1 MWHMASK
8 QLFFRL
14 RFTVPFLKQIQVMKD
29 DNEAFKGSPYLT
41 STRGR
46 TPPLVTSNF
55 VVQDDGMWPAFVI
68 FRYLHYSQ
76 TTVMQSTAE
85 LICQ

>member
-1 MWHMASK
+1 MIINLILSENLQDLILIFYGL
-8 QLFFRL
+8 QLE
-14 RFTVPFLKQIQVMKD
+14 QIQVMKD

-55 VVQDDGMWPAFVI
+55 VVQDDGK
-68 FRYLHYSQ
+68 
-76 TTVMQSTAE
+76 
-85 LICQ
+85 

>member
-1 MWHMASK
+1 MLENGFSHRRW
-8 QLFFRL
+8 LFPPIDKRELSDQFNL
-14 RFTVPFLKQIQVMKD
+14 ILSENFQDFILIFYGLQQIQVMKD

-55 VVQDDGMWPAFVI
+55 VVQDDGK
-68 FRYLHYSQ
+68 
-76 TTVMQSTAE
+76 
-85 LICQ
+85 

>member
-1 MWHMASK
+1 MIINLILSENF
-8 QLFFRL
+8 QDLILIFCGLQRE
-14 RFTVPFLKQIQVMKD
+14 QIQVMKD

-55 VVQDDGMWPAFVI
+55 VVQDDGK
-68 FRYLHYSQ
+68 
-76 TTVMQSTAE
+76 
-85 LICQ
+85 

>member
-1 MWHMASK
+1 MIINLILSENFQDLILIFYGL
-8 QLFFRL
+8 QLE
-14 RFTVPFLKQIQVMKD
+14 QIQVMKD

-55 VVQDDGMWPAFVI
+55 VVQDDGK
-68 FRYLHYSQ
+68 
-76 TTVMQSTAE
+76 
-85 LICQ
+85 

>member
-1 MWHMASK
+1 MIIKLNLILSENFQDFILILYGL
-8 QLFFRL
+8 QLE
-14 RFTVPFLKQIQVMKD
+14 QIQVMKD

-55 VVQDDGMWPAFVI
+55 VVQDDGK
-68 FRYLHYSQ
+68 
-76 TTVMQSTAE
+76 
-85 LICQ
+85 

>member
-1 MWHMASK
+1 MIINLILSENFQDFILILYGL
-8 QLFFRL
+8 QLE
-14 RFTVPFLKQIQVMKD
+14 QIQVMKD

-55 VVQDDGMWPAFVI
+55 VVQDDGK
-68 FRYLHYSQ
+68 
-76 TTVMQSTAE
+76 
-85 LICQ
+85 

>member
-1 MWHMASK
+1 MCFAPEVIHCV
-8 QLFFRL
+8 LCFRL
-14 RFTVPFLKQIQVMKD
+14 MSSHVQQIQVMKD

-55 VVQDDGMWPAFVI
+55 AVQDDGMV
-68 FRYLHYSQ
+68 
-76 TTVMQSTAE
+76 
-85 LICQ
+85 

>member
-1 MWHMASK
+1 
-8 QLFFRL
+8 
-14 RFTVPFLKQIQVMKD
+14 MKD

-55 VVQDDGMWPAFVI
+55 VVQDDGMIYVSLVFLVFVFVVVVFFNNYGSSGFKI
-68 FRYLHYSQ
+68 
-76 TTVMQSTAE
+76 TTSW
-85 LICQ
+85 

>member
-1 MWHMASK
+1 MIINLILSEDFQDLILIFCGL
-8 QLFFRL
+8 QLE
-14 RFTVPFLKQIQVMKD
+14 QIQVMKD

-55 VVQDDGMWPAFVI
+55 VVQDDGK
-68 FRYLHYSQ
+68 
-76 TTVMQSTAE
+76 
-85 LICQ
+85 